1 MRFRVSMI
9 GLMLFFVSLLLP
21 ISVHADDDS
30 YYIFQVKENIEN
42 DYCDCSQV
50 ESVYEAAGIYRT
62 NDYSIIQSLMKE
74 GALVS
79 CELDSPVSLFDMQE
93 DITQLRT
100 EDWSHAMLGVNYAE
114 KNGLFG
120 NGVKIGLIDSGIRAD
135 FAEITGAVVT
145 QGVNYLVS
153 EDSKERTDTD
163 DYVGHGTFVASI
175 IASDVVGI
183 APWAEIIPLKC
194 FGTKRTSISYIVSAI
209 YAAVDDYHCDII
221 NMSLGTATDNPFL
234 REAIDYAYDSG
245 TILIAASGN
254 LSNRAVSAGNDV
266 LYYPAAYDKVIGVGA
281 VDSEKQIASFSVQ
294 NKSVWVTA
302 PGDGVTGL
310 SRSGTGYKSGGGTSY
325 AAPYVAAAAALAL
338 EADPELTPEL
348 FAELL
353 KDTAEDLGS
362 EGFDNT
368 FGNGLIN
375 IGLLL
380 AETRNDSN
388 SLILSI
394 YGGEVCISTYQPSL
408 GRKLSVVLASYESD
422 GRLEDTSVIFNGV
435 EEYVLNNYALPDSLN
450 SFAIFS
456 MDEENFEPLT
466 NMKKYNQ

>member
-1 MRFRVSMI
+1 MI
-9 GLMLFFVSLLLP
+9 GLMLIFVGLIIP

-30 YYIFQVKENIEN
+30 YYIFQVRQNIEN
-42 DYCDCSQV
+42 DYYACSQV
-50 ESVYEAAGIYRT
+50 EPVYEEAGIYRT

-74 GALVS
+74 GTLVS
-79 CELDSPVSLFDMQE
+79 WELDTEVSLFDLEE
-93 DITQLRT
+93 DVMQLRT
-100 EDWSHAMLGVNYAE
+100 EDWSYAMLGVNYAQ

-120 NGVKIGLIDSGIRAD
+120 DGVKIGLIDSGIRAD

-153 EDSKERTDTD
+153 EDSKERTDTAD
-163 DYVGHGTFVASI
+163 FVGHGTFVASI
-175 IASDVVGI
+175 IASDEVGI
-183 APWAEIIPLKC
+183 APRTEIVPLKC
-194 FGTKRTSISYIVSAI
+194 FDAKRTSISYIVSAI

-245 TILIAASGN
+245 TIIIAASGN
-254 LSNRAVSAGNDV
+254 LGNRGVSTGNDV

-310 SRSGTGYKSGGGTSY
+310 SCSGTSYKSGGGTSF

-348 FAELL
+348 FTELL

-380 AETRNDSN
+380 AKTRNDSN
-388 SLILSI
+388 SLILST
-394 YGGEVCISTYQPSL
+394 YGGKVCISTYQLNL
-408 GRKLSVVLASYESD
+408 GRKLRAVLAFYESE
-422 GRLEDTSVIFNGV
+422 GRLEDTSLIVDGA
-435 EEYVLNNYALPDSLN
+435 EEYMLNNYTLPDSLN
-450 SFAIFS
+450 SFAIFTI
-456 MDEENFEPLT
+456 DEENFEPLT
-466 NMKKYNQ
+466 NMKKYKQ